1 MCDVL
6 HCLVEVFFLI
16 AYNTIG
22 TIWNYCLV
30 LLNSRSKQLGV
41 IEPVVRNGLITV
53 LQTSS
58 ALVSHKDPVS
68 GQTGAQRGLV
78 SLSLKSHFTT
88 RKNLS

>member
-68 GQTGAQRGLV
+68 GQMIPCLV
-78 SLSLKSHFTT
+78 QYSKNYILLKPSC
-88 RKNLS
+88 R